1 MDRDNVFTYSL
12 FLLLSLS
19 FTIIVGGGGQQQQQ
33 PLLLSQKVKGEEK
46 PLPPIPSLAKP
57 MLKNSLSHL
66 VQDHMMLHQF

>member
-12 FLLLSLS
+12 FLLLSLN
-19 FTIIVGGGGQQQQQ
+19 FTIIVGGGGQQQQ

-57 MLKNSLSHL
+57 KPARIPYPIW
-66 VQDHMMLHQF
+66 FRTT